1 MHHLL
6 LITLNRPADATSL
19 DTRERVYSKLIND
32 DSFCGEGGRFGAPL
46 CDWFVIGGRWS
57 GYLKETML
65 GKPYQ
70 AAFKRAFPGIA
81 AHGLPQN
88 AIEAESEILNRFW
101 HGVGGTG
108 SHPALRSGYDEL
120 GDDDDAMIVDRPLYD
135 HFLRESE
142 GDCQGDGSRSQFADL
157 DDEPVAQSFIG
168 RKWLVV
174 IDFHN

>member
-6 LITLNRPADATSL
+6 LVTLNRPVNAASL
-19 DTRERVYSKLIND
+19 DTRERVRSELLDD
-32 DSFCGEGGRFGAPL
+32 DSFCGGGGRFGAPL

-70 AAFKRAFPGIA
+70 AAFKRAFPSIA
-81 AHGLPQN
+81 AHGLPQKT
-88 AIEAESEILNRFW
+88 IEAESEILNRFW

-108 SHPALRSGYDEL
+108 SHPVLRSGHDEL
-120 GDDDDAMIVDRPLYD
+120 GDDDDAMLVDHLLYE
-135 HFLRESE
+135 HFLREHE
-142 GDCQGDGSRSQFADL
+142 GDFQGDGLRCRFADL
-157 DDEPVAQSFIG
+157 DDEPVAESFIG
-168 RKWLVV
+168 HKWLVV